1 MTTITDEHGIM
12 NNFASEPKMY
22 YAEAPSSQ
30 EQLRYVFWGAIATVV
45 IVASAITAVVVS

>member
-1 MTTITDEHGIM
+1 MTTITDEKGIM

-30 EQLRYVFWGAIATVV
+30 EQRRYVLWGACALVV
-45 IVASAITAVVVS
+45 VAASVLTAVVVS